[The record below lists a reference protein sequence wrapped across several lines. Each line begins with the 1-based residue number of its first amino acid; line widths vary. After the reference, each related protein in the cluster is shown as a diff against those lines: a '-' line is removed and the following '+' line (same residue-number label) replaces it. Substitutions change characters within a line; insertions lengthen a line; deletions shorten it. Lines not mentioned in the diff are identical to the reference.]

1 MQPVFWKKFSV
12 YNTLKPLR
20 HYIAS
25 ACSSSSCCSGIL
37 SSVIQLR
44 QRYAFRLPD
53 GIHHP
58 HILFKKWWSF
68 HIILFI
74 RPIRPIGLISP
85 YQLFLYV
92 FFTNWST
99 SVSIFTTPFASTAS
113 NTSFI
118 VKAFISIRV
127 ACVLTF
133 GHVRASYNSLNTF
146 LHLLWVS
153 IKILN
158 YTFGYICRNRTRSLC
173 HLVVLPSAGIVG
185 AVKVAD
191 TDFCQ

>member
-1 MQPVFWKKFSV
+1 MRFALLMVSTIHTYCLKSDEAFLSYYLFVLSV
-12 YNTLKPLR
+12 LSDLLVLINY
-20 HYIAS
+20 
-25 ACSSSSCCSGIL
+25 SCM
-37 SSVIQLR
+37 
-44 QRYAFRLPD
+44 
-53 GIHHP
+53 
-58 HILFKKWWSF
+58 
-68 HIILFI
+68 
-74 RPIRPIGLISP
+74 
-85 YQLFLYV
+85 

-191 TDFCQ
+191 AKILCGKLYHICQNPCV